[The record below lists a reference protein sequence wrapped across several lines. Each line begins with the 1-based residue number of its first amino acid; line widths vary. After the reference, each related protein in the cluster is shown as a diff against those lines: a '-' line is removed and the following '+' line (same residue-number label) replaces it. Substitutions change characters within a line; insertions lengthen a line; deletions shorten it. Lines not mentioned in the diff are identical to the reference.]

1 MAGLRGEFVRRVLG
15 RGESLVAGA
24 GLSLGVMLLVGLG
37 ALAWWQ
43 GQLARD
49 EAQTSLS
56 KQATAVL
63 DTIADA
69 SASLLAGGDLSA
81 VRRLVLD
88 AGHHDAI
95 AEARL
100 VLGDGTVLA
109 HSKPGRID
117 TQVGLESWPT
127 LPLDAAGGDGFTR
140 RVEVPGTGAALLE
153 IEVSPV
159 IGTGSFE
166 TQIAV
171 AAAGACLLGGL
182 LLVYRTLRRRLAP
195 LDAVRSALVQL
206 AQGERRP
213 EVLRLSE
220 GLGDEALAWNEL
232 LSEREARQASGL
244 RERAGEALS
253 GRTGRGGELGEA
265 CDALWYGL
273 VILSDKGAIRYAN
286 GAASVFLGVLRD
298 ELRGMQLAELVGSDG
313 LGEAIARLARGE
325 SKRRVSI
332 EIERTGQSEGIL
344 RFGLRP
350 IKRDDQKLVMV
361 LIEDITQQR
370 VAEKSRSEFVAQ
382 ATHEL
387 RTPLT
392 NIRLYV
398 EEALDLGD
406 EDAAERSRCLNVIN
420 SETRRLER
428 VVGDMLSVSEI
439 EAGSLRLNEGDVRV
453 DALVADLRQDYDAQA
468 REKQITLKFDVSPKL
483 PVLRGDRE
491 KLAISLHN
499 LVGNALKYTPAG
511 GTVEVAVDAD
521 EQNFSF
527 VVSDTGI
534 GISPKDQARIFER
547 FTRAQDKRVAE
558 ITGTGLG
565 LALAREF
572 ARLHGGDI
580 SVESEIDK
588 GSTFSLVV
596 PVRTPQDTP
605 ARAA

>member
-1 MAGLRGEFVRRVLG
+1 MARLRGEFVRRVLG

-24 GLSLGVMLLVGLG
+24 GLSLGVMLLAGLG

-43 GQLARD
+43 GQLAR
-49 EAQTSLS
+49 EQATSSLG

-63 DTIADA
+63 ETIADA
-69 SASLLAGGDLSA
+69 SESLLAGGDLSA

-95 AEARL
+95 GEARL
-100 VLGDGTVLA
+100 VLGDGSVLA
-109 HSKPGRID
+109 HTVPGRID
-117 TQVGLESWPT
+117 TDVSLSGWPT
-127 LPLDAAGGDGFTR
+127 LPLDAALGEVLSR
-140 RVEVPGTGAALLE
+140 RVEVPGVGAALLE
-153 IEVSPV
+153 VEVAPMLA
-159 IGTGSFE
+159 GGSFE

-182 LLVYRTLRRRLAP
+182 LLVYRTLRRRLVP

-220 GLGDEALAWNEL
+220 QLGEEAAAWNEL
-232 LSEREARQASGL
+232 LSEREARQASSL
-244 RERAGEALS
+244 RDRAGEALS
-253 GRTGRGGELGEA
+253 GRAGRGGELGEA

-273 VILSDKGAIRYAN
+273 VILNDKGAIRYAN

-298 ELRGMQLAELVGSDG
+298 ELRGMQLSDLVADAS
-313 LGEAIARLARGE
+313 LGECVAKLARGE
-325 SKRRVSI
+325 SKRRSSV
-332 EIERTGQSEGIL
+332 EIERTGASEGIL

-350 IKRDDQKLVMV
+350 IRRDDQKLVMV

-398 EEALDLGD
+398 EEALDLGE

-428 VVGDMLSVSEI
+428 VVSDMLSVSEI
-439 EAGSLRLNEGDVRV
+439 EAGSLRLNEGDIRI
-453 DALVADLRQDYDAQA
+453 DALVADLLEDYDAQA
-468 REKQITLKFDVSPKL
+468 REKSITLKFDVSPKL

-499 LVGNALKYTPAG
+499 LVGNALKYTPNG

-521 EQNFSF
+521 ESSFTF

-534 GISPKDQARIFER
+534 GISPQDQARIFER
-547 FTRAQDKRVAE
+547 FQRAKDTRVEQ
-558 ITGTGLG
+558 ITGSGLG

-580 SVESEIDK
+580 TVESEIDK

-596 PVRTPQDTP
+596 PVRTPLDSP